1 MGEPTV
7 QPSRPF
13 PGLERAVVEALRRIS
28 RAMERHSHALEH
40 QVGLT
45 VPQLAVLRQ
54 LKAAEP
60 LSIGDLTRSV
70 HLSQA
75 TVTGILDRL
84 ERRGLVRRRRDARDR
99 RKVHVRLTEAGAE
112 AVRRAPPLLHERFL
126 AALGGLPDWEQMQIL
141 ATLQRVVALMES
153 AGATA
158 GPSAAPATARPWK
171 GTGPSEPAIADEGRS
186 APAAWPDRC
195 LGGPA
200 PNRYVG
206 GGSPQEREIAPGSPS
221 TTSRESEKG

>member
-1 MGEPTV
+1 MFEASE
-7 QPSRPF
+7 QPGRPV

-54 LKAAEP
+54 LEAAEP

-126 AALGGLPDWEQMQIL
+126 AALGRLPDWEQMQIL
-141 ATLQRVVALMES
+141 ASLRRVVALMES
-153 AGATA
+153 AGTA
-158 GPSAAPATARPWK
+158 ARPARSSAAPASSRCEV
-171 GTGPSEPAIADEGRS
+171 GSGPLEGRGS
-186 APAAWPDRC
+186 
-195 LGGPA
+195 GP
-200 PNRYVG
+200 G
-206 GGSPQEREIAPGSPS
+206 DTS
-221 TTSRESEKG
+221 TTSHESEKG